1 MLTFEQ
7 KTTMVEHSL
16 KIAHCEAGG
25 LELPQGWDQPI
36 VFKAQLQQSRKISTS
51 CMFTGDKFHFPV
63 F

>member
-1 MLTFEQ
+1 MFTFEQ

-16 KIAHCEAGG
+16 KIAHCEEGG
-25 LELPQGWDQPI
+25 LELPEGWDQPI

-51 CMFTGDKFHFPV
+51 CVFTSDNFPV